1 MTKDPYIY
9 IAGPF
14 FNDWELGVIERI
26 KMIIETYNF
35 KYFSPKDEL
44 MFKPGVTTPED
55 ILRANVNGLIKSDLL
70 IVVTDGKDPGT
81 MFEAGWAYAKG
92 VPIIYV
98 WLTGTKEQKFN
109 VMLASTG
116 SVVRSFNQLFQALDD
131 IRDTGE
137 FHRQIWGEGGMM
149 YE

>member
-1 MTKDPYIY
+1 MTKNPYIY

-14 FNDWELGVIERI
+14 FNDKELDVIEKI

-44 MFKPGVTTPED
+44 MYKPGVTTPED
-55 ILRANVNGLIKSDLL
+55 ILRKNVEGLIKSDLL

-92 VPIIYV
+92 VPMIYV

-109 VMLASTG
+109 VMLAATG

-137 FHRQIWGEGGMM
+137 FHRKNWGEGEMM

>member
-1 MTKDPYIY
+1 MKDPYVY

-14 FNDWELGVIERI
+14 FNQYETGIINRI
-26 KMIIETYNF
+26 KYILDTYRYE
-35 KYFSPKDEL
+35 YFSPKDEL

-55 ILRANVNGLIKSDLL
+55 ILRANVNGLMAADLL

-81 MFEAGWAYAKG
+81 MFEAGWAFAKG
-92 VPIIYV
+92 VPMIYV

-109 VMLASTG
+109 VMLAATG
-116 SVVRSFNQLFQALDD
+116 SVVRSFDQLFKALDD
-131 IRDTGE
+131 IKDTGQFNRKNWSDE
-137 FHRQIWGEGGMM
+137 EIQ

>member
-1 MTKDPYIY
+1 MTKTPYIY

-14 FNDWELGVIERI
+14 FNEYELGIINRI
-26 KMIIETYNF
+26 KYILDTYRYE
-35 KYFSPKDEL
+35 YFSPKDEL
-44 MFKPGVTTPED
+44 IFKPGVTTPED
-55 ILRANVNGLIKSDLL
+55 ILRANVRGLMAADLL
-70 IVVTDGKDPGT
+70 IVVTDNKDPGT

-92 VPIIYV
+92 IPIIYM

-116 SVVRSFNQLFQALDD
+116 SVVRSLDQLFKALDD
-131 IRDTGE
+131 IRDTGQFNRKNWSDE
-137 FHRQIWGEGGMM
+137 EMN

>member
-1 MTKDPYIY
+1 MKDPYVY

-14 FNDWELGVIERI
+14 FNQYETGIINRI
-26 KMIIETYNF
+26 KYILDTYRYE
-35 KYFSPKDEL
+35 YFSPKDEL

-55 ILRANVNGLIKSDLL
+55 ILRANVNGLMAADLL

-81 MFEAGWAYAKG
+81 MFEAGWAFAKG
-92 VPIIYV
+92 VPIIYI

-116 SVVRSFNQLFQALDD
+116 SVVRSFNQLFNALDD
-131 IRDTGE
+131 IRDTGQFNRKNWSDE
-137 FHRQIWGEGGMM
+137 EIQ